1 LLEAAHH
8 RFTFYEILILW
19 RNETILEGETAMSRI
34 KDYLLPSIQAMQ
46 ELEMWIG
53 YEEYSKSIDQSPT
66 EIELDRMESDCL
78 QKNNRILSQPINN
91 VHYHKPKGA

>member
-1 LLEAAHH
+1 
-8 RFTFYEILILW
+8 
-19 RNETILEGETAMSRI
+19 MSRI

-53 YEEYSKSIDQSPT
+53 YEEYSKSIDQVPT
-66 EIELDRMESDCL
+66 AIELDRMESDCM
-78 QKNNRILSQPINN
+78 KMNNRILSQPINN